1 VPPKTKA
8 AKPRIRRPRQER
20 SAVTV
25 EAILD
30 AVDRL
35 VEERGVT
42 AVTAKEIARRAGVS
56 PGSLYQYFRDR
67 EAIVAAWEVR
77 ELERALSI
85 LADDVER
92 ALGDSSLYLED
103 VIRQLTR
110 KTVGLVF
117 AHIDRGG
124 DPRSTFAERAA
135 LIDRFAQAIA
145 SALPK
150 VASPHRLR
158 HLAVEADLE
167 RAARIVVLIVTL
179 LPAGLTSVSLP
190 PHQRGAIA
198 DEMAELIVRYLVLD
212 PRAP

>member
-1 VPPKTKA
+1 
-8 AKPRIRRPRQER
+8 
-20 SAVTV
+20 VTV
-25 EAILD
+25 DAILD

-35 VEERGVT
+35 VEERGMS

-85 LADDVER
+85 LAQDVAR

-103 VIRQLTR
+103 VIRQITK
-110 KTVGLVF
+110 KTVSLVF

-135 LIDRFAQAIA
+135 HIDRFAQAIA

-158 HLAVEADLE
+158 PLVLEKDLE
-167 RAARIVVLIVTL
+167 RAARIVVLTVTL
-179 LPAGLTSVSLP
+179 LPAALEGISLP
-190 PHQRGAIA
+190 REERPAIA
-198 DEMAELIVRYLVLD
+198 DEVAELIVRYLVVD
-212 PRAP
+212 PRDAR